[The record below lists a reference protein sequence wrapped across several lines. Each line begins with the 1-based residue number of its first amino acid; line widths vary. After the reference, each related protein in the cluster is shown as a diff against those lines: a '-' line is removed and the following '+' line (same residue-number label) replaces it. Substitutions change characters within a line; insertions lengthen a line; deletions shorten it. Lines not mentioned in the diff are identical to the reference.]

1 MQTGGGRWGA
11 ARVPLSIFVK
21 SFVNENAI
29 KANLWEPR

>member
-11 ARVPLSIFVK
+11 ARVPLAIFVK

-29 KANLWEPR
+29 KL